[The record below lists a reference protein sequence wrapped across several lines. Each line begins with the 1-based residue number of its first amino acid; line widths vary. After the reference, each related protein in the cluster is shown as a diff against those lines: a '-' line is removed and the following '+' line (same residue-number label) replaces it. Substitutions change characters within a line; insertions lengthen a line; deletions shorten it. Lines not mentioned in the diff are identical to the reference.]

1 MGQRYNKGA
10 EMDIPGQDG
19 REGDTEYWLEIFGR
33 DQPRTQTLNPEN
45 PFQTGTKTIL
55 ENTS

>member
-1 MGQRYNKGA
+1 
-10 EMDIPGQDG
+10 MDIPRQDG
-19 REGDTEYWLEIFGR
+19 KEGDTEYCLDIFGR

-55 ENTS
+55 GSTS